1 MEGVA
6 VVVVVAPEPVT
17 PAAPAVGG
25 LAMRVGG
32 IREGDAREGRSS
44 LVCFFVWSARVRREV
59 EEQGEEQGVDNRGGG
74 IGLVP

>member
-44 LVCFFVWSARVRREV
+44 WVCFLF
-59 EEQGEEQGVDNRGGG
+59 GPRG
-74 IGLVP
+74 